1 MEHVINLGTLFF
13 DGVPQRADGS
23 AVYKSG
29 DISLGDGVSD
39 KEIQWL
45 CLDKKLVAVNSVCYG
60 VKWKT
65 LQDAGFIEGKQI
77 CISGLSFRCRIPAV
91 WKYPEDSDYSSR
103 GARETPPVN
112 PQDETLL
119 LIQRSKAGCTAPPT
133 IKDSFWVRI
142 LEKKGMDARDS
153 SYTNPDGTVR
163 FHGNFR
169 RTNTLGWVPILE
181 PINKM
186 PVEEHLQEKMVFLV
200 PGAVCIGTPVESS
213 NYDIVVCMSNE
224 NIATFYPSACPG
236 KGIWW
241 DQIGDNRFVLDKTQ
255 IIHCQTL

>member
-1 MEHVINLGTLFF
+1 MELNGK
-13 DGVPQRADGS
+13 R
-23 AVYKSG
+23 
-29 DISLGDGVSD
+29 
-39 KEIQWL
+39 
-45 CLDKKLVAVNSVCYG
+45 C
-60 VKWKT
+60 KT
-65 LQDAGFIEGKQI
+65 LDLLKGSKSVFQGFHSVAEFLQFGNIQRIQI
-77 CISGLSFRCRIPAV
+77 IRREVRERHLPSIPRTRLCF
-91 WKYPEDSDYSSR
+91 SSR
-103 GARETPPVN
+103 AQSR
-112 PQDETLL
+112 LY
-119 LIQRSKAGCTAPPT
+119 RTAH

-142 LEKKGMDARDS
+142 LRRKAWTPGS

-186 PVEEHLQEKMVFLV
+186 PVEEHIQEKMVFLV